1 MEIINHVIRVQN
13 GQAVTVAPLG
23 DLQYDGPNGAMAGER
38 LKAHLVEAQK
48 RNAYYCGTGDYI
60 DFMSPSNRA
69 RLANAGLYDTAQ
81 RVIRD
86 KARSLTGDLYNE
98 YLASTTGRWLG
109 LVHGH
114 HWSECQHG
122 ETTDEYL
129 ANMLRTT
136 YLGTCAYVVLD
147 FVSDDASERHGR
159 VVLWV
164 HHGTGNGKPG
174 HAIRKL
180 ESLAGSWDADVF
192 IMGHDCKLE
201 TATMNRIYPRVV
213 DGTLTLEHK
222 KVCLVGAGAWSRAYQ
237 KNHTVDGKKAGCY
250 VEAAMMV
257 PAALGGAFITIR
269 PRWECR
275 RWEPVL
281 KVEI

>member
-1 MEIINHVIRVQN
+1 MELIQHTIRVQN
-13 GQAVTVAPLG
+13 GQAVTIAPLG

-38 LKAHLVEAQK
+38 LKAHLAEAQS
-48 RNAYYCGTGDYI
+48 RNAYYVGTGDYV
-60 DFMSPSNRA
+60 DFMSPSNRV
-69 RLANAGLYDTAQ
+69 RLANAGLYDTAR

-86 KARSLTGDLYNE
+86 KAYSLVGELLDD
-98 YLASTTGRWLG
+98 YLTPTIGRWLG

-114 HWSECQHG
+114 HYSDTSTG
-122 ETTDEYL
+122 ETTDELL
-129 ANMLRTT
+129 AAWLHTQ

-164 HHGTGNGKPG
+164 HHGNGNGKPG

-180 ESLAGSWDADVF
+180 EGLVGSWDADVF

-201 TATMNRIYPRVV
+201 TATMNRIYPKAV
-213 DGTLTLEHK
+213 DGILTLEHK
-222 KVCLVGAGAWSRAYQ
+222 KVCLVGSGAWSRAYR
-237 KNHTVDGKKAGCY
+237 KGHTVDGKKAGCY
-250 VEAAMMV
+250 VEAAMLT

-269 PRWECR
+269 PQWTAR
-275 RWEPVL
+275 RWDPSIT
-281 KVEI
+281 VEV